1 MKYND
6 YIILTDED
14 YNNMK
19 SKYNV
24 LDELDK
30 EKLLDIYNSLTKEY
44 VEIASN
50 NKGALDDFLSLTKK
64 HINLVYDMLSSCGV
78 TPNRLD
84 TSKSASSSAPPKYYN
99 PLSRLF
105 LLNRPPRPPRPMP
118 PPFFPYPNELDLIDL
133 IFMYLMMRPHC
144 RFNGGLCS
152 IAHDRVEYLK
162 KMQ

>member
-1 MKYND
+1 
-6 YIILTDED
+6 
-14 YNNMK
+14 
-19 SKYNV
+19 
-24 LDELDK
+24 
-30 EKLLDIYNSLTKEY
+30 
-44 VEIASN
+44 
-50 NKGALDDFLSLTKK
+50 
-64 HINLVYDMLSSCGV
+64 MLSSCGV

>member
-44 VEIASN
+44 V
-50 NKGALDDFLSLTKK
+50 
-64 HINLVYDMLSSCGV
+64 
-78 TPNRLD
+78 
-84 TSKSASSSAPPKYYN
+84 
-99 PLSRLF
+99 
-105 LLNRPPRPPRPMP
+105 
-118 PPFFPYPNELDLIDL
+118 
-133 IFMYLMMRPHC
+133 
-144 RFNGGLCS
+144 
-152 IAHDRVEYLK
+152 
-162 KMQ
+162 